1 MRVLGNMDLV
11 QNLVQ
16 NIVLESIPNF
26 PANPKAGQVIFKE
39 KRVLMCVELDSGI
52 PIWAPLTNELNTH
65 VHNQSLASTTWTIN
79 HSLETASAFVQI
91 LNGSNQHIVPDDI
104 SQIYNQTII
113 TFTEAQAGKAIL
125 MLGSTEGHPRA
136 NIAYEQTFDESST
149 TWVVTHGLGYNPII
163 RVFIGNA
170 EVQPLSVSHD
180 TVNQT
185 TVTFTNPQTGKVR
198 CI

>member
-1 MRVLGNMDLV
+1 MKVLGNMDLV
-11 QNLVQ
+11 QNLIQ
-16 NIVLESIPNF
+16 NPVLESVANF
-26 PANPKAGQVIFKE
+26 PANPKAGQIIFKE
-39 KRVLMCVELDSGI
+39 KRVLLCVELDSGI

-65 VHNQSLASTTWTIN
+65 IHNQSLASTTWTIN

-136 NIAYEQTFDESST
+136 NIAYEQTFSESST